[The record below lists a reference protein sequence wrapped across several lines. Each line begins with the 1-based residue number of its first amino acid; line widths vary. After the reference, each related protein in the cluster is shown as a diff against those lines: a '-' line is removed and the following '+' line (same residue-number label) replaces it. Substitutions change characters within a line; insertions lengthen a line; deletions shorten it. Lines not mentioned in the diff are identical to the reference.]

1 MNAWSQN
8 LGHET
13 MLTTLTSYGKF
24 DVRRR
29 GEPLRN
35 IGYPNEPSD
44 PASLVAA
51 VQELLGRFR

>member
-1 MNAWSQN
+1 VEPESRPRDDADYPD
-8 LGHET
+8 LIRE
-13 MLTTLTSYGKF
+13 
-24 DVRRR
+24 VRVGRR
-29 GEPLRN
+29 GELLRN